1 MQISTDHIRYL
12 QLIILII
19 YIIKTL
25 SIRYRRREHA
35 TESLL
40 TIKQFRLPIEI
51 SKSTLIYL
59 NKTESLLTRAGNGTR
74 WDGIYQSQSCPI
86 YANEIKKCLTLVLIF
101 FLGQKYITIP
111 SKKRW
116 DSERFYLN

>member
-1 MQISTDHIRYL
+1 MQISTDHIIYL

-25 SIRYRRREHA
+25 SIRYRRREQA

-40 TIKQFRLPIEI
+40 TIKQFRLSIEI

-59 NKTESLLTRAGNGTR
+59 TKIESLLTRVGNGMR
-74 WDGIYQSQSCPI
+74 LDGIYQSQSYPI
-86 YANEIKKCLTLVLIF
+86 YANAIKKYLTLVLIF
-101 FLGQKYITIP
+101 FFGTKIYLDPVQK
-111 SKKRW
+111 
-116 DSERFYLN
+116 EMGF